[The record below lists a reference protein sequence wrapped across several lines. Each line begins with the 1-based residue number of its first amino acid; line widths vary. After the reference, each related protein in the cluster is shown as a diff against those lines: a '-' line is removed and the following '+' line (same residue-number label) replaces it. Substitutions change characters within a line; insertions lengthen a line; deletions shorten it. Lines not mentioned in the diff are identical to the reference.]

1 MKRVLDAPP
10 FLTGRP
16 FAGELSTVP
25 EVLAE
30 VHRHGVRLPLEAIL
44 ETQVTVRQPSREAMD
59 AVRVASGATGDAP
72 RLSPTDAAL
81 LALAKDLGA
90 VLVTDDYS
98 IDRKSTRLNPSHG

>member
-25 EVLAE
+25 EVLSE
-30 VHRHGVRLPLEAIL
+30 VHRHGVTLPLEAIL

-59 AVRVASGATGDAP
+59 AVRVASGATGDGR
-72 RLSPTDAAL
+72 RLSPPDAAL

-90 VLVTDDYS
+90 VLVTDDYPIQNVARS
-98 IDRKSTRLNPSHG
+98 PR